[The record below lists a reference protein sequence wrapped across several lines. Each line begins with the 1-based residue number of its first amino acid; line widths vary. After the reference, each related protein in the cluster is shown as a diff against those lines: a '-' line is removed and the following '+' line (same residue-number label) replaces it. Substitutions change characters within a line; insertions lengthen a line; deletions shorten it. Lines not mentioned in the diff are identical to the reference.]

1 MKASTRSTATFCGS
15 PCCRS
20 YTFNLITGTTFTDTQ
35 AFAVFAADT
44 TINGNGDT
52 LQASQPPSNEKGVL
66 TTTSPLSV
74 NNLSIIGIPGIGMV
88 GVPGSGSGISAIDG
102 GNSSAIR
109 EQANSAN
116 TLNLTGVTISGF
128 QMGVLTGSD
137 SGSTFMN
144 NGAGFDPSY
153 PFSFGHALYVG
164 DALSLVVSNSVFCGQ
179 EIGHDAKSRAA

>member
-1 MKASTRSTATFCGS
+1 MCASALNQFIDERHDLALQRCDLLGEARPRSASLHRDAVGADAS
-15 PCCRS
+15 EVAGNS

-74 NNLSIIGIPGIGMV
+74 NNLSIIGTPGIGMV

-109 EQANSAN
+109 EQANGAN

-137 SGSTFMN
+137 SGKTIS
-144 NGAGFDPSY
+144 
-153 PFSFGHALYVG
+153 
-164 DALSLVVSNSVFCGQ
+164 
-179 EIGHDAKSRAA
+179 IR